1 MESPTPK
8 AVYWARKRSGNA
20 KAKGLNVRY
29 SDLIDLVAMP
39 LWGVYRCFKQRIL
52 DGDAQ
57 RRGYSTHYECGV
69 SRLGIKPLRNVRT
82 RLVNDHRYI
91 VALRD

>member
-1 MESPTPK
+1 M
-8 AVYWARKRSGNA
+8 
-20 KAKGLNVRY
+20 RY

-39 LWGVYRCFKQRIL
+39 LWGVYTCFKQRVL
-52 DGDAQ
+52 DGAQ

-69 SRLGIKPLRNVRT
+69 SRLRIEALRNIGT